1 MTRTKVAILHNLPA
15 PYRLQL
21 FEKLLKD
28 DELDVRIFFTGRPR
42 SNRPSWTSD
51 FHSGDSRIIF
61 LPEIALPIKGG
72 SADALNL
79 NSGIGRIFKW
89 KPDVVVLYGY
99 QEFTNILVAML
110 CSILRIPYVLSA
122 EISGVWTSTR
132 IGRISKP
139 VVRAVVSRASSLAP
153 ASRSAADFFRSLSG
167 NGREMRIIPPIPDVE
182 ALAARA
188 ASVKQRSIAIRSR
201 LGFAGR
207 FGIVFVGRLENY
219 KGIQEMF
226 DALDMVVTRDPNA
239 VLLVVGKGS
248 LQQLVESRCRTHN
261 RNCIYLG
268 SLDDNA
274 LLEVLVSCDLHILPS
289 WHEAYG
295 VICAEA
301 LSCGVPSV
309 VTATSGCSDLIEDG
323 VNGFIIEPRNATL
336 LAEAILKVST
346 SHSLLQSMKG
356 SALVNLK
363 AFYMGNLH
371 ASLKELILSAIASKK

>member
-1 MTRTKVAILHNLPA
+1 M
-15 PYRLQL
+15 
-21 FEKLLKD
+21 LKD

-61 LPEIALPIKGG
+61 LPEIALHIKGG

-79 NSGIGRIFKW
+79 NSEIGRIFNW

-122 EISGVWTSTR
+122 EISRVWTSTK
-132 IGRISKP
+132 IGRISRP
-139 VVRAVVSRASSLAP
+139 VVRAVVTRASALAP
-153 ASRSAADFFRSLSG
+153 ASKSAADFFHILSG
-167 NGREMRIIPPIPDVE
+167 NGREVRIIPPIPDVE

-188 ASVKQRSIAIRSR
+188 ASVKQMVVATRSR
-201 LGFAGR
+201 LGLDGK
-207 FGIVFVGRLENY
+207 FGIVFVGRLEDY
-219 KGIQEMF
+219 KGIHEMF
-226 DALDMVVTRDPNA
+226 DALDLVAKRDPSA

-248 LQQLVESRCRTHN
+248 LQPLVESKCRTHN
-261 RNCIYLG
+261 SNCIYLG

-301 LSCGVPSV
+301 LSCGLPSV
-309 VTATSGCSDLIEDG
+309 VTTASGCSDLIEDG
-323 VNGFIIEPRNATL
+323 VNGFIIAPRNAAL

-346 SHSLLQSMKG
+346 NPSLLQSMKG
-356 SALVNLK
+356 SSQIKLK
-363 AFYMGNLH
+363 AFYIENLH
-371 ASLKELILSAIASKK
+371 ASLKELILSAKASKK